1 MPEATNKNYYN
12 WKVFQQEMYFASVK
26 ELIKTEEYQKVQNE
40 IKILRDVL
48 TKDTEKH
55 MEILIDKLIEAVM
68 EQVSFEY
75 NFAMTD
81 FAKYL
86 GCNHILLAQIPA
98 RTK

>member
-1 MPEATNKNYYN
+1 MPEETNKNYHN

-26 ELIKTEEYQKVQNE
+26 ELTKTEEYQKLQDEV
-40 IKILRDVL
+40 KMLRGVL
-48 TKDTEKH
+48 TKDTEKYV
-55 MEILIDKLIEAVM
+55 EILIDKLIEAVM

-86 GCNHILLAQIPA
+86 GCNHILLAQISA